1 MHLSVT
7 LWRSSGTGAVTH
19 EMATAYPKA
28 IVYGV
33 KLSSAPRPIPSNTGI
48 ITGSVQEV
56 AGKAPVTHCTLDLVY
71 YRFLLYG
78 MINWQ
83 GSVGPAASLVKP
95 DGYSEVQ
102 KKNILTIQ

>member
-7 LWRSSGTGAVTH
+7 LWRSSGTGAVAH

-28 IVYGV
+28 TVYGV
-33 KLSSAPRPIPSNTGI
+33 NLSPAPRPIPSNTGV
-48 ITGSVQEV
+48 ITGSVLEV
-56 AGKAPVTHCTLDLVY
+56 AGKAPFTHCTIDLVC

-83 GSVGPAASLVKP
+83 GSVAPAASLVKP
-95 DGYSEVQ
+95 GGYS
-102 KKNILTIQ
+102 